1 MGLTRDLNSFLLA
14 GLLFSMVVLQRVYLE
29 RFILERKDS
38 LDRRL
43 RSRHRREIRQPQFQR
58 GAPNRKRIL
67 GAVRVGSVDDHRD
80 PPFFHR
86 IDYMRAAVEH
96 LVDAFALEAQ
106 FSNMVRCAARRDQLE
121 SHPNQP
127 VRDRIEI
134 PLVFVADADKHQPGV
149 WQIRRSRQ
157 LGLGKR
163 HREGL
168 VDSHH
173 LAGRFHLGAEDRI
186 DARKSSE
193 RKHRLL
199 DGNMLWYVFGRESD
213 LAQFLPRHHERRV
226 FRQRN
231 ANSFAH
237 KWNGARRPWIHF
249 QDKNFAAIDRVLN
262 INQPDHAELAREHF
276 RLPDQFLLQCGA
288 QRRRRQRARTVPRMY
303 PGMLDVL
310 HNSADHYDLA
320 VRDRVYVALN
330 RPLQVTIDQ
339 QRVALGGLQSLRHV
353 SAQLFFIWNHFHRA
367 SAQDIRRP
375 NKHRVS
381 NLRGARDRVV
391 KTAREHSLGLPE
403 LELRD
408 HRIESLAILG
418 AIYRIRRRTQNRD
431 ARARKRHR
439 ELQGSLPA

>member
-1 MGLTRDLNSFLLA
+1 MGLTRASNSFLLA

-134 PLVFVADADKHQPGV
+134 PLVVVADADKHQPGV
-149 WQIRRSRQ
+149 RQIRRGCQ
-157 LGLGKR
+157 LRLGKR

-199 DGNMLWYVFGRESD
+199 DRNVFRHVFGREPD
-213 LAQFLPRHHERRV
+213 LAQSLPRHDERRV
-226 FRQRN
+226 LRQRDTN
-231 ANSFAH
+231 RFAH
-237 KWNGARRPWIHF
+237 KWNRARRPWIYF
-249 QDKNFAAIDRVLN
+249 QDKYFAAIDRILN
-262 INQPDHAELAREHF
+262 INQPDHAKLARQHL
-276 RLPDQFLLQCGA
+276 RLPDQLLLQRGA
-288 QRRRRQRARTVPRMY
+288 QRRRRQRARTVARMY
-303 PGMLDVL
+303 AGMLDVL
-310 HNSADHYDLA
+310 HNSADYDDLT
-320 VRDRVYVALN
+320 VRYRVNIDLDRA
-330 RPLQVTIDQ
+330 LQVAIDQ
-339 QRVALGGLQSLRHV
+339 QRMALGGLQSQRDI
-353 SAQLFFIWNHFHRA
+353 SA
-367 SAQDIRRP
+367 
-375 NKHRVS
+375 
-381 NLRGARDRVV
+381 
-391 KTAREHSLGLPE
+391 
-403 LELRD
+403 
-408 HRIESLAILG
+408 
-418 AIYRIRRRTQNRD
+418 
-431 ARARKRHR
+431 
-439 ELQGSLPA
+439 